1 MVAHG
6 KKLFKVSGKKLKIFA
21 KRLICP
27 QGDIVNYFTN
37 IGNVFFYFEISTS
50 VGWVINGTNKT
61 EKIVLGV
68 SSINIGGA
76 KSK

>member
-6 KKLFKVSGKKLKIFA
+6 KKLFKVSGKKLKIFE

-37 IGNVFFYFEISTS
+37 IESVFFLF
-50 VGWVINGTNKT
+50 
-61 EKIVLGV
+61 
-68 SSINIGGA
+68 
-76 KSK
+76 

>member
-37 IGNVFFYFEISTS
+37 IGNVFFFILKYQLALA
-50 VGWVINGTNKT
+50 G
-61 EKIVLGV
+61 
-68 SSINIGGA
+68 
-76 KSK
+76 